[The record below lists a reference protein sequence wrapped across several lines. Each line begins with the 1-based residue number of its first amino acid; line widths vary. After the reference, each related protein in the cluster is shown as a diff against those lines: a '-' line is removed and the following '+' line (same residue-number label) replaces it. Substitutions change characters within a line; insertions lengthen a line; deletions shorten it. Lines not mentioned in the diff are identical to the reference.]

1 MKAYLLT
8 TGTLF
13 GVLVLVHVWRAI
25 DTEPELAT
33 DPWYVLITV
42 IAAALSVWAFR
53 LLRVAVRRAQ

>member
-13 GVLVLVHVWRAI
+13 GVLALVHVWRAI
-25 DTEPELAT
+25 DTEPQLASE
-33 DPWYVLITV
+33 PWYVLVTI

-53 LLRVAVRRAQ
+53 LLRLAVRPAQ